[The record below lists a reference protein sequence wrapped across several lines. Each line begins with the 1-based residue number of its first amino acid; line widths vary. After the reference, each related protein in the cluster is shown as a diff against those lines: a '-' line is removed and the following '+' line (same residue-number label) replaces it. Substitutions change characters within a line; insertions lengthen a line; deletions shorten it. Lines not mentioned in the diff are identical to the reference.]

1 MENVEI
7 AYMGLEHIDEV
18 MVVENLSFSIPWSKE
33 AFVQEVTANQFAI
46 YVVALVDG
54 NAVGYAGMWKVFDE
68 GHITNIAVHPEFRK
82 SGVGG
87 LLMEKLLQIAKEE
100 GIQGL
105 TLEVRKGNLPAQKLY
120 QKYGFESAG
129 IRKGYYADNGE
140 DAIIMWKHDIS

>member
-1 MENVEI
+1 MKNVEI
-7 AYMGLEHIDEV
+7 TSMGLEHIDEV
-18 MVVENLSFSIPWSKE
+18 MVVENLSFSIPWSRE
-33 AFVQEVTANQFAI
+33 AFIQEVTTNQFAI

-68 GHITNIAVHPEFRK
+68 GHITNIAAHPEFRK
-82 SGVGG
+82 SGIGG
-87 LLMEKLLQIAKEE
+87 LLIEKLLQIAKEE

-105 TLEVRKGNLPAQKLY
+105 TLEVRRGNLPAQKLY
-120 QKYGFESAG
+120 RKYGFESAG